1 MSGRRGTLLG
11 APTRSGGRISAKR
24 KQSGQIR
31 QAKKAQWEVEALP
44 GSLALLDR
52 KGNDDCEFKA
62 VGAQLV
68 PLHCKSDKEIK
79 EMEMCQRIASS
90 QK

>member
-1 MSGRRGTLLG
+1 MVESEQQ
-11 APTRSGGRISAKR
+11 R
-24 KQSGQIR
+24 KHRCKIGQ
-31 QAKKAQWEVEALP
+31 ANEAHWDVEALP
-44 GSLALLDR
+44 GSVELLDR